1 MNDFKQNDLVTVN
14 ENHQPVT
21 TSVKIAEVFGKEHRN
36 VIRAIN
42 NIIGDLRNLEDSGQ
56 LNFQPMSAYDSNQL
70 KNEPVNFYLDG
81 YTDAKGEKRK
91 QYIVTRDGFT
101 LLAMGFTGKKALEFK
116 IQYIAAFNA
125 MEQALKSQVPVPLD
139 AKAIGGIVKNCCA
152 VAVREELER
161 AATDMVYAD
170 KFKQLAKAAM
180 YDYAG
185 EVMLNEEM
193 LPKWRVMFQ
202 RWMKDV
208 IFSEDY
214 FGALKKL
221 MIPWVKDAAA
231 ETLGK
236 SIDAYIKAEMD
247 ERVKYFVEY
256 VFKNY
261 PKMSQKMKEYLIT
274 YGIVNYGKYS
284 EYTRERDFRGIC
296 ETIWRQEQKDPAVRY
311 AA

>member
-1 MNDFKQNDLVTVN
+1 MNDIKQNDLVTIN
-14 ENHQPVT
+14 ENRQPVT
-21 TSVKIAEVFGKEHRN
+21 TSLKIAEVFGKKHKN
-36 VIRAIN
+36 VMQAIN
-42 NIIGDLRNLEDSGQ
+42 NIIGDLRNLEDGGR
-56 LNFQPMSAYDSNQL
+56 LNFQPTSYYDVQGR
-70 KNEPVNFYLDG
+70 EQ
-81 YTDAKGEKRK
+81 K

-161 AATDMVYAD
+161 VATDMVYAD
-170 KFKQLAKAAM
+170 KFKQLAKAAI
-180 YDYAG
+180 A
-185 EVMLNEEM
+185 
-193 LPKWRVMFQ
+193 
-202 RWMKDV
+202 DV

-214 FGALKKL
+214 YGSLKKL
-221 MIPWVKDAAA
+221 IIPWVKEAAG
-231 ETLGK
+231 ESLGK

-247 ERVKYFVEY
+247 ERVKYFVGF

>member
-1 MNDFKQNDLVTVN
+1 MNDIKQNDLVTIN
-14 ENHQPVT
+14 ENRQPVT
-21 TSVKIAEVFGKEHRN
+21 TSLKIAEVFGKKHKN
-36 VIRAIN
+36 VMQAIN
-42 NIIGDLRNLEDSGQ
+42 NIVGDLRNLEDGGR
-56 LNFQPMSAYDSNQL
+56 LNFQPTSYYDVQGR
-70 KNEPVNFYLDG
+70 EQ
-81 YTDAKGEKRK
+81 K

-125 MEQALKSQVPVPLD
+125 MEQALKSQVLVPLD

-170 KFKQLAKAAM
+170 KFKQLAKAAI
-180 YDYAG
+180 A
-185 EVMLNEEM
+185 
-193 LPKWRVMFQ
+193 
-202 RWMKDV
+202 DV

-214 FGALKKL
+214 YGSLKKL
-221 MIPWVKDAAA
+221 IKPWVKDAACA
-231 ETLGK
+231 SLGQ

-261 PKMSQKMKEYLIT
+261 PKMSQGMKEYLIT
-274 YGIVNYGKYS
+274 YGIVNYGKFS
-284 EYTRERDFRGIC
+284 EYSREKDFKGIC
-296 ETIWRQEQKDPAVRY
+296 DTVLRQESKDPTVRY

>member
-1 MNDFKQNDLVTVN
+1 MNDIKQNDLVTIN
-14 ENHQPVT
+14 ENRQPVT
-21 TSVKIAEVFGKEHRN
+21 TSLKIAEVFGREHKN

-42 NIIGDLRNLEDSGQ
+42 NIIGDLRNLEDSGRHNFAPSSACDSNR
-56 LNFQPMSAYDSNQL
+56 LNFELVND
-70 KNEPVNFYLDG
+70 VNFYLDS
-81 YTDAKGEKRK
+81 YIDVKGEKRK

-170 KFKQLAKAAM
+170 KFKRLAKAAI
-180 YDYAG
+180 A
-185 EVMLNEEM
+185 
-193 LPKWRVMFQ
+193 
-202 RWMKDV
+202 DV

-214 FGALKKL
+214 YGSLKKL
-221 MIPWVKDAAA
+221 IKPWVKDAASA
-231 ETLGK
+231 SLGQ

-261 PKMSQKMKEYLIT
+261 PKMSQGMKEYLIT
-274 YGIVNYGKYS
+274 YGIVNYGKFS
-284 EYTRERDFRGIC
+284 EYSREKDFKGIC
-296 ETIWRQEQKDPAVRY
+296 DTVLRQESKDPTVRY

>member
-1 MNDFKQNDLVTVN
+1 MNDIKQNDLVTIN
-14 ENHQPVT
+14 ENRQPVT
-21 TSVKIAEVFGKEHRN
+21 TSLKIAEVFGKRHRD
-36 VIRAIN
+36 VLRAIKLLKCSSDFN
-42 NIIGDLRNLEDSGQ
+42 ARNFALVEYRD
-56 LNFQPMSAYDSNQL
+56 
-70 KNEPVNFYLDG
+70 E
-81 YTDAKGEKRK
+81 KGEKRTC
-91 QYIVTRDGFT
+91 YDITRDGWTF
-101 LLAMGFTGKKALEFK
+101 LVMGFTGAKAAEWK
-116 IQYIAAFNA
+116 EKYIAAFNA

-161 AATDMVYAD
+161 VATDMVYAD
-170 KFKQLAKAAM
+170 KFKQLAKAAI
-180 YDYAG
+180 A
-185 EVMLNEEM
+185 
-193 LPKWRVMFQ
+193 
-202 RWMKDV
+202 DV

-214 FGALKKL
+214 YGSLKKL
-221 MIPWVKDAAA
+221 IKPWVKDAASA
-231 ETLGK
+231 SLGQ

>member
-170 KFKQLAKAAM
+170 KFKQLAKSAA
-180 YDYAG
+180 D
-185 EVMLNEEM
+185 
-193 LPKWRVMFQ
+193 
-202 RWMKDV
+202 DV
-208 IFSEDY
+208 IYSEKY

>member
-1 MNDFKQNDLVTVN
+1 MNDIKQNDLVTIN
-14 ENHQPVT
+14 ENRQPVT
-21 TSVKIAEVFGKEHRN
+21 TSLKIAEVFGKKHKN
-36 VIRAIN
+36 VMQAIN
-42 NIIGDLRNLEDSGQ
+42 NIIGDLRNLEDGGR
-56 LNFQPMSAYDSNQL
+56 LNFQPTSYYDVQGR
-70 KNEPVNFYLDG
+70 EQ
-81 YTDAKGEKRK
+81 K

-125 MEQALKSQVPVPLD
+125 MEQALKSQVPVSLD

-170 KFKQLAKAAM
+170 KFKQLARSVL
-180 YDYAG
+180 YDYMG

-193 LPKWRVMFQ
+193 LPKWRAMFQ

-214 FGALKKL
+214 YGSLKKL
-221 MIPWVKDAAA
+221 IKPWVKDAASA
-231 ETLGK
+231 SLGQ

-261 PKMSQKMKEYLIT
+261 PKMSQGMKEYLIT
-274 YGIVNYGKYS
+274 YGIVNYGKFS
-284 EYTRERDFRGIC
+284 EYSREKDFKGIC
-296 ETIWRQEQKDPAVRY
+296 DTVLRQESKDPTVRY

>member
-1 MNDFKQNDLVTVN
+1 MNDIKQNDLVTIN
-14 ENHQPVT
+14 ENRQPVT
-21 TSVKIAEVFGKEHRN
+21 TSLKIAEVFGKKHKN
-36 VIRAIN
+36 VMQAIN
-42 NIIGDLRNLEDSGQ
+42 NIIGDLRNLEDGGR
-56 LNFQPMSAYDSNQL
+56 LNFQPTSYYDVQGR
-70 KNEPVNFYLDG
+70 EQ
-81 YTDAKGEKRK
+81 K

-161 AATDMVYAD
+161 VATDMVYAD
-170 KFKQLAKAAM
+170 KFKQLAKAAI
-180 YDYAG
+180 A
-185 EVMLNEEM
+185 
-193 LPKWRVMFQ
+193 
-202 RWMKDV
+202 DV

-214 FGALKKL
+214 YGSLKKL
-221 MIPWVKDAAA
+221 IKPWVKDAAC
-231 ETLGK
+231 ESLGQ

-261 PKMSQKMKEYLIT
+261 PKMSQGMKEYLIT
-274 YGIVNYGKYS
+274 YGIVNYGKFS
-284 EYTRERDFRGIC
+284 EYSREKDFKGIC
-296 ETIWRQEQKDPAVRY
+296 DTVSRQESKDPTVRY

>member
-1 MNDFKQNDLVTVN
+1 MNDIKQNDLVTIN
-14 ENHQPVT
+14 ENRQPVT
-21 TSVKIAEVFGKEHRN
+21 TSLKIAEVFGKKHKN
-36 VIRAIN
+36 VMQAIN
-42 NIIGDLRNLEDSGQ
+42 NIIGDLRNLEDGGR
-56 LNFQPMSAYDSNQL
+56 LNFQPTSYYDVQGR
-70 KNEPVNFYLDG
+70 EQ
-81 YTDAKGEKRK
+81 K

-125 MEQALKSQVPVPLD
+125 MEQALKSQVPLD

-161 AATDMVYAD
+161 VATDMVYAD
-170 KFKQLAKAAM
+170 KFKQLAKAAI
-180 YDYAG
+180 A
-185 EVMLNEEM
+185 
-193 LPKWRVMFQ
+193 
-202 RWMKDV
+202 DV

-214 FGALKKL
+214 YGSLKKL
-221 MIPWVKDAAA
+221 IKPWVKDAASA
-231 ETLGK
+231 SLGR

-261 PKMSQKMKEYLIT
+261 PKMSQGMKEYLIT
-274 YGIVNYGKYS
+274 YGIVNYGKFS
-284 EYTRERDFRGIC
+284 EYSREKDFKGIC
-296 ETIWRQEQKDPAVRY
+296 DTVSRQESKDPTVRY

>member
-1 MNDFKQNDLVTVN
+1 MKDIKQNDLVTIN
-14 ENHQPVT
+14 ENRQPVT
-21 TSVKIAEVFGKEHRN
+21 TSVKIAEVFGKEHKN
-36 VIRAIN
+36 VIRTIN
-42 NIIGDLRNLEDSGQ
+42 NIIGDLRNLEDSGR
-56 LNFQPMSAYDSNQL
+56 LNF
-70 KNEPVNFYLDG
+70 EPSSYINLQG
-81 YTDAKGEKRK
+81 KEQK

-125 MEQALKSQVPVPLD
+125 MEQALKSQVPLD

-161 AATDMVYAD
+161 VATDMVYAD

-193 LPKWRVMFQ
+193 LPKWRAMFQ

-214 FGALKKL
+214 YGSLKKL
-221 MIPWVKDAAA
+221 IKPWVKDAASA
-231 ETLGK
+231 SLGQ

-261 PKMSQKMKEYLIT
+261 PKMSQGMKEYLIT
-274 YGIVNYGKYS
+274 YGIVNYGKFS
-284 EYTRERDFRGIC
+284 EYSREKDFKGIC
-296 ETIWRQEQKDPAVRY
+296 DTVLRQESKDPTVRY

>member
-1 MNDFKQNDLVTVN
+1 MNDIKQNDLVTIN
-14 ENHQPVT
+14 KNRQPVT
-21 TSVKIAEVFGKEHRN
+21 TSLKIAEVFGKKHKN
-36 VIRAIN
+36 VMQAIN
-42 NIIGDLRNLEDSGQ
+42 NIIGDLRNLEDGGR
-56 LNFQPMSAYDSNQL
+56 LNFQPTSYYDVQGR
-70 KNEPVNFYLDG
+70 EQ
-81 YTDAKGEKRK
+81 K

-139 AKAIGGIVKNCCA
+139 AKAIGGIVKNCCV

-170 KFKQLAKAAM
+170 KFKQLAKAAI
-180 YDYAG
+180 A
-185 EVMLNEEM
+185 
-193 LPKWRVMFQ
+193 
-202 RWMKDV
+202 DV

-214 FGALKKL
+214 YGSLKKL
-221 MIPWVKDAAA
+221 IKPWVKDAASA
-231 ETLGK
+231 SLGQ

-261 PKMSQKMKEYLIT
+261 PKMSQGMKEYLIT
-274 YGIVNYGKYS
+274 YGIVNYGKFS
-284 EYTRERDFRGIC
+284 EYSREKDFKGIC
-296 ETIWRQEQKDPAVRY
+296 DTVSRQESKDPTVRY

>member
-1 MNDFKQNDLVTVN
+1 MKDIKQNDLVTIN
-14 ENHQPVT
+14 ENRQPVT
-21 TSVKIAEVFGKEHRN
+21 TSVKIAEVFGKEHKN
-36 VIRAIN
+36 VIRTIN
-42 NIIGDLRNLEDSGQ
+42 NIIGDLRNLEDSGR
-56 LNFQPMSAYDSNQL
+56 LNF
-70 KNEPVNFYLDG
+70 EPSSYINLQG
-81 YTDAKGEKRK
+81 KEQK

-152 VAVREELER
+152 VAVREELEK
-161 AATDMVYAD
+161 AATDMIYAD
-170 KFKQLAKAAM
+170 KFKQLAKSAA
-180 YDYAG
+180 G
-185 EVMLNEEM
+185 
-193 LPKWRVMFQ
+193 
-202 RWMKDV
+202 DV
-208 IFSEDY
+208 IYSEKY
-214 FGALKKL
+214 FEALKKL
-221 MIPWVKDAAA
+221 IIPWVKDAAG

-247 ERVKYFVEY
+247 ERVKYFVGF

-274 YGIVNYGKYS
+274 YGIVNYGKYG

-296 ETIWRQEQKDPAVRY
+296 ETIWRQEQKDPSLKY
-311 AA
+311 AM

>member
-1 MNDFKQNDLVTVN
+1 MNDIKQNDLVTIN
-14 ENHQPVT
+14 ENRQPVT
-21 TSVKIAEVFGKEHRN
+21 TSLKIAEVFGREHKN

-42 NIIGDLRNLEDSGQ
+42 NIIGDLRNLEDSGRHNFAPSSACDSNR
-56 LNFQPMSAYDSNQL
+56 LNFELVND
-70 KNEPVNFYLDG
+70 VNFYLDS
-81 YTDAKGEKRK
+81 YIDVKGEKRK

-170 KFKQLAKAAM
+170 KFKRLAKAAI
-180 YDYAG
+180 A
-185 EVMLNEEM
+185 
-193 LPKWRVMFQ
+193 
-202 RWMKDV
+202 DV

-214 FGALKKL
+214 YGSLKKL
-221 MIPWVKDAAA
+221 IKPWVKDAASA
-231 ETLGK
+231 SLGQ

-261 PKMSQKMKEYLIT
+261 PKMSQGMKEYLIT
-274 YGIVNYGKYS
+274 YGIVNYGKFS
-284 EYTRERDFRGIC
+284 EYSREKDFKGIC
-296 ETIWRQEQKDPAVRY
+296 DTVSRQESKDPTVRY

>member
-1 MNDFKQNDLVTVN
+1 MNDIKQNDLVTVN
-14 ENHQPVT
+14 ENRQPVT
-21 TSVKIAEVFGKEHRN
+21 TSVKIAEVFGREHKN

-42 NIIGDLRNLEDSGQ
+42 NIIGDLRNLEDSGRHNFAPSSACDSNR
-56 LNFQPMSAYDSNQL
+56 LNFELVND
-70 KNEPVNFYLDG
+70 VNFYLDS
-81 YTDAKGEKRK
+81 YIDVKGEKRK
-91 QYIVTRDGFT
+91 QYIITRDGFT

-170 KFKQLAKAAM
+170 KFKRLAKAAI
-180 YDYAG
+180 A
-185 EVMLNEEM
+185 
-193 LPKWRVMFQ
+193 
-202 RWMKDV
+202 DV

-214 FGALKKL
+214 YGSLKKL
-221 MIPWVKDAAA
+221 IKPWVKDAASA
-231 ETLGK
+231 SLGQ

-261 PKMSQKMKEYLIT
+261 PKMSQGMKEYLIT
-274 YGIVNYGKYS
+274 YGIVNYGKFS
-284 EYTRERDFRGIC
+284 EYSREKDFKGIC
-296 ETIWRQEQKDPAVRY
+296 DTVLRQESKDPTVRY

>member
-1 MNDFKQNDLVTVN
+1 MQDLVNVKN
-14 ENHQPVT
+14 NQVT
-21 TSVKIAEVFGKEHRN
+21 TNSLTVAEVFGKRHRD
-36 VIRAIN
+36 VLRAIKLLKCSPDFN
-42 NIIGDLRNLEDSGQ
+42 ARNFALVEYRD
-56 LNFQPMSAYDSNQL
+56 
-70 KNEPVNFYLDG
+70 E
-81 YTDAKGEKRK
+81 KGEKRTC
-91 QYIVTRDGFT
+91 YDITRDGWTF
-101 LLAMGFTGKKALEFK
+101 LVMGFTGAKAAEWK
-116 IQYIAAFNA
+116 EKYIAAFNA
-125 MEQALKSQVPVPLD
+125 MEQALRSQVPAPLD
-139 AKAIGGIVKNCCA
+139 AKAVGGIVKNCCA

-193 LPKWRVMFQ
+193 LPKWRAMFQ
-202 RWMKDV
+202 RWMRDV

-214 FGALKKL
+214 FEALKKL
-221 MIPWVKDAAA
+221 IIPWVKDAAA

>member
-125 MEQALKSQVPVPLD
+125 MEQVLKSQAPAPLD
-139 AKAIGGIVKNCCA
+139 AKAVGGIVKNCCA
-152 VAVREELER
+152 VAVREELEK
-161 AATDMVYAD
+161 AATDMIYAD
-170 KFKQLAKAAM
+170 KFKQLAKSAA
-180 YDYAG
+180 G
-185 EVMLNEEM
+185 
-193 LPKWRVMFQ
+193 
-202 RWMKDV
+202 DV
-208 IFSEDY
+208 IYSEDY

-221 MIPWVKDAAA
+221 IIPWVKDAAA

-261 PKMSQKMKEYLIT
+261 PKLSQPMKEYLIT
-274 YGIVNYGKYS
+274 YGIVNYGKYG

>member
-1 MNDFKQNDLVTVN
+1 MQDLVTIN

-42 NIIGDLRNLEDSGQ
+42 NIIGDLRNLEDSGR
-56 LNFQPMSAYDSNQL
+56 LNFEQSSYINLQG
-70 KNEPVNFYLDG
+70 KEQ
-81 YTDAKGEKRK
+81 K

-214 FGALKKL
+214 FEALKKL
-221 MIPWVKDAAA
+221 IIPWVKDAAA

-261 PKMSQKMKEYLIT
+261 PKMSQGMKEYLIT
-274 YGIVNYGKYS
+274 YGIVNYGKFS
-284 EYTRERDFRGIC
+284 EYSREKDFKGIC

-311 AA
+311 AM

>member
-1 MNDFKQNDLVTVN
+1 MQDLVTIN

-21 TSVKIAEVFGKEHRN
+21 TSVKIAEVFGKKHKN
-36 VIRAIN
+36 VIQAIN
-42 NIIGDLRNLEDSGQ
+42 NIIGDLRNLEDLGR
-56 LNFQPMSAYDSNQL
+56 LNFQPTSYYDVQGR
-70 KNEPVNFYLDG
+70 EQ
-81 YTDAKGEKRK
+81 K

-125 MEQALKSQVPVPLD
+125 MEQALRSQVPAPLD
-139 AKAIGGIVKNCCA
+139 AKAVGGIVKNSCA

-170 KFKQLAKAAM
+170 KFKQLAKSAA
-180 YDYAG
+180 D
-185 EVMLNEEM
+185 
-193 LPKWRVMFQ
+193 
-202 RWMKDV
+202 DV
-208 IFSEDY
+208 IYSEKY

-221 MIPWVKDAAA
+221 IIPWVKDAAA

-247 ERVKYFVEY
+247 ERVKYFVGF

-296 ETIWRQEQKDPAVRY
+296 ETIWRQEQKDPEARF
-311 AA
+311 AM